1 VPLVRSC
8 KSTMNYVLTFTNG
21 ATFRITS
28 RDYYNF
34 TNDSQ
39 RKGDTIKTFTDT
51 QSWDLL
57 MKLLGSDWEDLDR
70 QGLIKTSEMSA
81 AKELLRDLGG
91 VSLLKS
97 K

>member
-1 VPLVRSC
+1 
-8 KSTMNYVLTFTNG
+8 MNYVLSFTNG
-21 ATFRITS
+21 AMFRITS
-28 RDYYNF
+28 RNYYNF
-34 TNDSQ
+34 TNDAQ
-39 RKGDTIKTFTDT
+39 RKGDTVKPFTDT

-57 MKLLGSDWEDLDR
+57 MKLLGPDWEDLDR

-91 VSLLKS
+91 VSLPKS